1 MMLDILPLSKISF
14 NGPQRGAI
22 LIIVLW
28 FIVIVSVIVAAL
40 ASETRLSA
48 KVVLHNKMG
57 MQTWND
63 TLQALQAAQLEL
75 LINKMPL
82 PPGEEEEVPLS
93 ERKSKEYRF
102 DGRVLELAYPIPD
115 TVKVRIYDHAGKI
128 NIQRLSKSRLR
139 QLLEKRIGKDPEK
152 LQALEDPWEDWIDRD
167 DLKRLSGAEK
177 DYYEELDPPYEPRNA
192 RLETVGELLLIKGF
206 AEVFKGVEMDTAFTV
221 YGNRFG
227 VNPNLAT
234 REALMLIPGLDE
246 GTINII
252 LTRRREKEFK
262 SISEFNEFMPP
273 EQLSLVRSWINFAKT
288 SNFYTIAVQVK
299 KPEEIEKSETE
310 EETADTEALD
320 EEADETEEADKTG
333 SQPAPEKNQRAYM
346 VTVQPKGY
354 NQLPK
359 ILMVN
364 PYGVLPD
371 TRHEHMSIDVDEN
384 SGFGNQWTPSRES
397 DDSFEKSTPSSGFPF
412 FR

>member
-177 DYYEELDPPYEPRNA
+177 DYYEELDPPYEPRNG

-221 YGNRFG
+221 YGNRFS

-320 EEADETEEADKTG
+320 EEADETG
-333 SQPAPEKNQRAYM
+333 SQQAQEKNQRAYM

-371 TRHEHMSIDVDEN
+371 TRHEQMAIDFDEN
-384 SGFGNQWTPSRES
+384 GGFGNQWTPSRES